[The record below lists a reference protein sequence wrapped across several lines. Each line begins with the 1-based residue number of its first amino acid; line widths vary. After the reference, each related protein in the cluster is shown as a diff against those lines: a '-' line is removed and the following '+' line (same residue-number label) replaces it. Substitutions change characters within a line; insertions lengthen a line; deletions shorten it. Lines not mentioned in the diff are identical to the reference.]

1 MEIKCKNIISSNTF
15 MWEEKMTMDK
25 KLGMMPNFGIRRTT
39 SWKAKLK
46 EWYTKIRKNIQLRMI

>member
-1 MEIKCKNIISSNTF
+1 

-39 SWKAKLK
+39 SWKDKLK